1 MKLKD
6 TRNYKKSI
14 KESTAPGFK
23 NRKFG
28 EPLPT
33 LASIQKEYNRKGKK
47 LNEEYIEVMDIP
59 KMLKYMQG
67 IEDLWKNWKRG
78 PMTEKSDI
86 KPAAKELKDY
96 LRSWFSDKI
105 K

>member
-47 LNEEYIEVMDIP
+47 LNEEYI
-59 KMLKYMQG
+59 
-67 IEDLWKNWKRG
+67 
-78 PMTEKSDI
+78 
-86 KPAAKELKDY
+86 
-96 LRSWFSDKI
+96 
-105 K
+105 